1 MWNVDPRK
9 VKYVSSIYICLF
21 CTADSRG
28 PAAGAKERSF
38 SQLPKFILINCKHIT
53 PAFHTHLVTSA
64 SHTEALQGAEGSFTC
79 SWANSSLLHPCRN
92 FRFLSLI
99 QLLHLPW
106 TSPIST
112 RSHLKTRLWSW
123 DPQETTLLP
132 STIYNLFDLFLLII
146 YLYTHTD
153 ILIYSAT
160 FGDEYKHLTA
170 NFAYIPFPVSQFLLS
185 AETQH
190 PLPQTNIKSIRIGMC
205 YFY

>member
-9 VKYVSSIYICLF
+9 VKYVSSIYICPF

-28 PAAGAKERSF
+28 PAAGAKERSL

-53 PAFHTHLVTSA
+53 PAIHTHLVTSA
-64 SHTEALQGAEGSFTC
+64 SHTEALQRAEGGFTC

-123 DPQETTLLP
+123 NPQETTLLP
-132 STIYNLFDLFLLII
+132 STIYNLFGLFLLFI
-146 YLYTHTD
+146 YLYTHRHPD
-153 ILIYSAT
+153 IFSDVWGPI
-160 FGDEYKHLTA
+160 
-170 NFAYIPFPVSQFLLS
+170 
-185 AETQH
+185 
-190 PLPQTNIKSIRIGMC
+190 
-205 YFY
+205 